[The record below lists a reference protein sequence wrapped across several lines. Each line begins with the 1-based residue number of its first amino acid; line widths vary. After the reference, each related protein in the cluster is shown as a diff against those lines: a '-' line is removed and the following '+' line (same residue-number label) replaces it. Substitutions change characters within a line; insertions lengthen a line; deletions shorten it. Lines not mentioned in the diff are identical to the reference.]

1 MELTDTERLILS
13 NQYQLLAKLEND
25 DHYALMAETLRRGYK
40 WLYNEYLEQ
49 SLWPNV
55 DDDKAEFVVD
65 ILDIYSAMKA
75 SYEQL
80 EDKSG
85 IEAREVEFPGFDGNN
100 ESDLMGFANFLL
112 KHNRFDDVLKKGGN
126 NSHMPTVEIYR
137 RMLQAWHDMGEPTY
151 PYSKEQIRQLLDAR
165 KYR

>member
-40 WLYNEYLEQ
+40 WLYDEYLEQ
-49 SLWPNV
+49 SLWPKV
-55 DDDKAEFVVD
+55 DDDKCEFVVSV
-65 ILDIYSAMKA
+65 LDLYSTMKS
-75 SYEQL
+75 SYEAL

-85 IEAREVEFPGFDGNN
+85 IEAHEVEFPGFDGNN
-100 ESDLMGFANFLL
+100 ETELMGFADYLQ
-112 KHNRFDDVLKKGGN
+112 KHRRFEDVLQKGRK
-126 NSHMPTVEIYR
+126 NSHMPTVEIYS
-137 RMLQAWHDMGEPTY
+137 RMLQAKHDLGDTDY

-165 KYR
+165 NYR

>member
-1 MELTDTERLILS
+1 MELTDAERLILS
-13 NQYQLLAKLEND
+13 NQYQILAKLDND
-25 DHYALMAETLRRGYK
+25 EHYALMAETLRRGYK
-40 WLYNEYLEQ
+40 WLYDEYLEQ
-49 SLWPNV
+49 TLWPNV

-65 ILDIYSAMKA
+65 VLDLYSTMKA
-75 SYEQL
+75 SYSEL

-85 IEAREVEFPGFDGNN
+85 IQASEVEFPGFDGNN
-100 ESDLMGFANFLL
+100 ETDLMGFANFLL
-112 KHNRFDDVLKKGGN
+112 KHGRFDDVLNKGGN

-137 RMLQAWHDMGEPTY
+137 RMLQAFQDMGEPTY

>member
-1 MELTDTERLILS
+1 MELTDAERLILS
-13 NQYQLLAKLEND
+13 NQYQLLAKLEDD

-40 WLYNEYLEQ
+40 WLYDEYLEQ

-65 ILDIYSAMKA
+65 VLDIYSAMKS
-75 SYEQL
+75 SYGEL

-100 ESDLMGFANFLL
+100 EADLMGFANFLL
-112 KHNRFDDVLKKGGN
+112 KHGRFDDVLNKGGN
-126 NSHMPTVEIYR
+126 NSHMPTVEIYG
-137 RMLQAWHDMGEPTY
+137 RMLQAWRDMGEPTY